1 MSKRTCKNAKN
12 TMRTC
17 RKHHADLS
25 SRNRWFCRKEYADL
39 SKTAASGTCTFQ
51 KNRPD
56 VISILHLFGSYPEYP
71 GLSKA
76 TQCPHICRKRQLTLP
91 IIVENL
97 SHVCPIA
104 SLRCRNLSHDCRQNP
119 RIGRNNFLHLIVCQA
134 VACSDMRL
142 YTIFIPISIFIIY
155 SLCYKLIIRIERV
168 LLCF

>member
-1 MSKRTCKNAKN
+1 
-12 TMRTC
+12 MRIC

-56 VISILHLFGSYPEYP
+56 VIFILHLFGSYPQYP
-71 GLSKA
+71 GLSKVP
-76 TQCPHICRKRQLTLP
+76 QCPHICRKRQLTLP

-104 SLRCRNLSHDCRQNP
+104 SLRCRNLPHNCRQNP
-119 RIGRNNFLHLIVCQA
+119 RIGRNKFLHLIVCQA
-134 VACSDMRL
+134 IACSDMRL
-142 YTIFIPISIFIIY
+142 YTIFILYQFLYSFSIVFAIN
-155 SLCYKLIIRIERV
+155 SL
-168 LLCF
+168 